1 MNKVIL
7 KQNSEHELSFCR
19 SKKHLLLS
27 MSSEKLHVQTD
38 KIHWE
43 TLTFSPL
50 LRLSLCI
57 TMKAIGGRCY
67 VTKGVLRNCVLRA

>member
-1 MNKVIL
+1 MNFHFAAAKNIYYSAL
-7 KQNSEHELSFCR
+7 
-19 SKKHLLLS
+19 
-27 MSSEKLHVQTD
+27 SSEKLHVQTD

-67 VTKGVLRNCVLRA
+67 VTKGVLRNCVLRP